1 MNTRWLK
8 RNFVVI
14 IFVVVFVALLGGIIW
29 LERAASA
36 RKAEVDA
43 DLSGK
48 QDELKRLRS
57 LDPYPS
63 ADNILILKRDSEELQ
78 KLYGSLQKAVMQ
90 EALEVADVQS
100 EIDFVDRL
108 RKTQTEL
115 RDLAKSRGVEI
126 KEDFAFGFSRYN
138 ETFPCRNPVLGQDEC
153 RRVLTLL
160 AKQLVVVEKLTKLA
174 ISNDVASI
182 IAIRRTDVEPGAL
195 PGSDTLP
202 GSITEDPKA
211 RYYRLP
217 FDIQVTCSEKA
228 LQSFLNSLSQSD
240 WFFTVET
247 VKVGVG
253 TEMPVGHTSAP
264 GTPPT
269 GTAAIPEYKQLLL
282 TMRIDLVQFPSPKPR
297 TE

>member
-1 MNTRWLK
+1 VNTRWLK

-14 IFVVVFVALLGGIIW
+14 IFVVVFAVLLGGIIW
-29 LERAASA
+29 LERAATA
-36 RKAEVDA
+36 RKAE
-43 DLSGK
+43 LS
-48 QDELKRLRS
+48 RLRS

-63 ADNILILKRDSEELQ
+63 PDNIQILKRDREELQ

-90 EALEVADVQS
+90 EPLEVAAMQS

-115 RDLAKSRGVEI
+115 RDLANSRGMQI
-126 KEDFAFGFSRYN
+126 KQDFAFGFSRYDD
-138 ETFPCRNPVLGQDEC
+138 TFPCRNPVLRPEEC
-153 RRVLTLL
+153 RRVLALL
-160 AKQLVVVEKLTKLA
+160 AKQLLVVEKLTKLA
-174 ISNDVASI
+174 ISNGVDNIRV
-182 IAIRRTDVEPGAL
+182 IRRTEVEPGIVYSL
-195 PGSDTLP
+195 DTMP

-247 VKVGVG
+247 VKIG
-253 TEMPVGHTSAP
+253 TEIPLARASAP

-269 GTAAIPEYKQLLL
+269 GTTAIPQYKQLLV
-282 TMRIDLVQFPSPKPR
+282 TMRIDLVEFPSPKPR
-297 TE
+297 PA

>member
-1 MNTRWLK
+1 VNTRWLK

-14 IFVVVFVALLGGIIW
+14 IFVVVFVVVLGGIIW
-29 LERAASA
+29 LERAATA
-36 RKAEVDA
+36 RKAEVEA

-48 QDELKRLRS
+48 QEELKRLRS

-63 ADNILILKRDSEELQ
+63 ADNIQILKRDREELQ
-78 KLYGSLQKAVMQ
+78 KLYGSLQKAVTQ

-115 RDLAKSRGVEI
+115 RDLAKSRAVEI
-126 KEDFAFGFSRYN
+126 KGDFAFGFSRYD
-138 ETFPCRNPVLGQDEC
+138 ETFPCRNPVLGRDEC

-174 ISNDVASI
+174 ISNGVDSI
-182 IAIRRTDVEPGAL
+182 TLIRRTEVEPGAL
-195 PGSDTLP
+195 FPGSDTMP
-202 GSITEDPKA
+202 GSITEEPKA
-211 RYYRLP
+211 RYNRLP

-247 VKVGVG
+247 VKIG
-253 TEMPVGHTSAP
+253 TEIPVIRTSAP

-269 GTAAIPEYKQLLL
+269 GTAAIPQYKQLLV

-297 TE
+297 PE

>member
-1 MNTRWLK
+1 VNTRWLK

-14 IFVVVFVALLGGIIW
+14 IFVVVFVVLLGGIIW
-29 LERAASA
+29 LEQAATA
-36 RKAEVDA
+36 RKAEVEA

-48 QDELKRLRS
+48 QEELKRLRS

-63 ADNILILKRDSEELQ
+63 SDNIQILKRDREELQ

-90 EALEVADVQS
+90 EPLEVAAMQS

-115 RDLAKSRGVEI
+115 RDLANSRGVEI
-126 KEDFAFGFSRYN
+126 KQDFAFGFSRYDDI
-138 ETFPCRNPVLGQDEC
+138 FPCRNPVLRPDEC
-153 RRVLTLL
+153 HRVLTLL
-160 AKQLVVVEKLTKLA
+160 AKQLAVVEKLTKLA
-174 ISNDVASI
+174 ISNGVDNI
-182 IAIRRTDVEPGAL
+182 RMIRRTEVEQGVQFS
-195 PGSDTLP
+195 SDTMP

-217 FDIQVTCSEKA
+217 LDIQVTCSEKA

-247 VKVGVG
+247 VKIG
-253 TEMPVGHTSAP
+253 TEIPVVRTSAP

-269 GTAAIPEYKQLLL
+269 ATTAIPQYKHLLV
-282 TMRIDLVQFPSPKPR
+282 TMRIDLVEFPSPKPR
-297 TE
+297 PE

>member
-1 MNTRWLK
+1 
-8 RNFVVI
+8 VVI
-14 IFVVVFVALLGGIIW
+14 IFVVVFAVLLGGIIW
-29 LERAASA
+29 LERAATA
-36 RKAEVDA
+36 RKAEVEA

-48 QDELKRLRS
+48 QEELKRLRN

-63 ADNILILKRDSEELQ
+63 SDNIQILKRDREELE
-78 KLYGSLQKAVMQ
+78 KLYGSLQKAAMQ
-90 EALEVADVQS
+90 EPLEVAAMQN
-100 EIDFVDRL
+100 EIDFVNRL

-115 RDLAKSRGVEI
+115 RDLANSRGVEI
-126 KEDFAFGFSRYN
+126 KGDFAFGFSRYDD
-138 ETFPCRNPVLGQDEC
+138 TFPCRNPVLRRDEC

-174 ISNDVASI
+174 ISNGVDNITV
-182 IAIRRTDVEPGAL
+182 IRRTEVEPGVL
-195 PGSDTLP
+195 FGSDTMP

-247 VKVGVG
+247 VKIG
-253 TEMPVGHTSAP
+253 TEIPVVRTSAP

-269 GTAAIPEYKQLLL
+269 GTTAIPQYKQLLV
-282 TMRIDLVQFPSPKPR
+282 TMRIDLVEFPSPKPR
-297 TE
+297 PA